1 VFRTAEL
8 GQTVSHGRFKKRAR
22 ALRTSLLAAQHQI
35 LKLKPFP
42 VVIDVAGMD
51 GAGKGGVVN
60 LMHRWMDTRWLITRS
75 YSQLSEEE
83 AERPEFWRFWR
94 DLPPRG
100 RIGLFLRGRYNKPL
114 LDRVYGRLSEAQYDT
129 RLDRIAAFE
138 RGLVDDG
145 ALVLKFWMHLG
156 RTQQQQRLRE
166 LETDP
171 ATNWRVTDED
181 WRHWEM
187 HDAFEAA
194 AERMILKTQHARAP
208 WIVVES
214 ADRNFRNLQ
223 FGEALLDALRRRLE
237 EAGVDFDPDH
247 HQRQVDCPESDPL
260 PKRPRR
266 LVTVLSR
273 MDMTPALGK
282 REFEEQLH
290 LWQGRHHLLQRE
302 ARRRGVST
310 VQVYEGPDTAGKGG
324 AIRRVVRS
332 LDARNYQVIQV
343 AAPTEEEAAR
353 HYLWRF
359 WRHVSRAGRLTVFDR
374 SWYGRVLVERVE
386 GFAREDEWR
395 RAYAEIN
402 DFEEQL
408 TEHGI
413 LLSKFY
419 LHITPEEQLA
429 RLTSRLE
436 IPHKR
441 WKLTAEDWRNRAK
454 WYDYELAAHEMI
466 ERTDTHA
473 APWTLVAANDK
484 RFARITV
491 LRALCEQLGVGLGF
505 PPGEYPEPGG
515 RQVRQE
521 PSGSR

>member
-1 VFRTAEL
+1 MFRTAEL
-8 GQTVSHGRFKKRAR
+8 GQTVSDKRFKKRAR
-22 ALRTSLLAAQHQI
+22 ELRTSLLAAQHQL
-35 LKLKPFP
+35 LKVKPFQ
-42 VVIDVAGMD
+42 VIIDVAGVD

-60 LMHRWMDTRWLITRS
+60 LMHRWMDTRWLLTRS
-75 YSQLSEEE
+75 YSQMSEEE

-100 RIGLFLRGRYNKPL
+100 RIGLFLRGRYSKPL
-114 LDRVYGRLSEAQYDT
+114 MERVNGTLSEAEYDGK
-129 RLDRIAAFE
+129 LDRIAAFE

-156 RTQQQQRLRE
+156 RAQQKQRLHE

-171 ATNWRVTDED
+171 ATHWRVTDQD

-187 HDAFEAA
+187 YEQFEAA
-194 AERMILKTQHARAP
+194 AERMILKTHHARAP

-223 FGEALLDALRRRLE
+223 FAEALLDAMRRQLE
-237 EAGVDFDPDH
+237 AAGVDFDPDH
-247 HQRQVDCPESDPL
+247 HQKQVESPEADPL

-266 LVTVLSR
+266 LVTVFSR
-273 MDMTPALGK
+273 MDMTPSLD
-282 REFEEQLH
+282 RPEFEQQLH

-302 ARRRGVST
+302 ARNQGIST
-310 VQVYEGPDTAGKGG
+310 IQVYEGPDTAGKGG
-324 AIRRVVRS
+324 VIRRVVRS

-343 AAPTEEEAAR
+343 AAPTEEEAAQ

-359 WRHVSRAGRLTVFDR
+359 WRQVSRAGRLTVFDR

-386 GFAREDEWR
+386 GFATDEQWR

-408 TEHGI
+408 NEHGI

-419 LHITPEEQLA
+419 LHITPEEQMA

-441 WKLTAEDWRNRAK
+441 WKLTAEDWRNRAR
-454 WYDYELAAHEMI
+454 WFDYELAAHEMV

-473 APWTLVAANDK
+473 APWTLVPANDK
-484 RFARITV
+484 RYARIRV
-491 LRALCEQLGVGLGF
+491 LQTLCVRLAARLDL
-505 PPGEYPEPGG
+505 PPDEFPEPSA
-515 RQVRQE
+515 RNSQ
-521 PSGSR
+521 